1 MKRRMVLAAAG
12 AAMAMPAWA
21 RASSS
26 VYTDRFPLKR
36 PARVILVTSGDYYRY
51 QAILRETARELAELG
66 VIEQGDVPIPDTS
79 RSTWPMWKWLI
90 KEAGGAKLQFMID
103 GWYDYGFDVEKR
115 QERRQDIIDRLATVK
130 DVDLIFTMGTDAALD
145 MKEFVKDLPV
155 INLSCSDP
163 IVSGVVASADD
174 AGQDNI
180 HVLVTTDMWKWQLRR
195 FHSLFRFKRLVEVA
209 ARRNI
214 ERSGIEDAQ
223 ALANA
228 LGYEFVVK
236 TYGASRAEEKTAYVL
251 FRRALLEA
259 LDQDHCDAVYLPW
272 FPANDDDMR
281 DLNKL
286 LTIRRIPAFSQIGSD
301 AVRRG
306 ILLGVGEED
315 FAGMG
320 EFEAKVVAQVLRG
333 VKPRAINMRFQRSQS
348 LVLNLKTAMDMGWQ
362 PPLGL
367 LATVERTFETQ
378 SPELKQITLQPDQ

>member
-1 MKRRMVLAAAG
+1 MKRRMILAAAG

-21 RASSS
+21 ASS
-26 VYTDRFPLKR
+26 VYTNRFPLNR

-51 QAILRETARELAELG
+51 MAILQATARGLAEQGL
-66 VIEQGDVPIPDTS
+66 IEKGDVPIPETS

-90 KEAGGAKLQFMID
+90 KEAGGTKLQFLLD

-115 QERRQDIIDRLATVK
+115 QEQRQNVYERLRQWK
-130 DVDLIFTMGTDAALD
+130 DVDLIFTMGTDPAVD
-145 MKEFVKDLPV
+145 MKELVKDIPV

-163 IVSGVVASADD
+163 VVSGVVASEND

-195 FHSLFRFKRLVEVA
+195 FYSLFHFKRLAEVA
-209 ARRNI
+209 ARRNL
-214 ERSGIEDAQ
+214 ERSGIDDAQ
-223 ALANA
+223 TLANT
-228 LGYEFVVK
+228 LGYELVVK

-272 FPANDDDMR
+272 FPANDADMR
-281 DLNKL
+281 DLNRI
-286 LTIRRIPAFSQIGSD
+286 LTSRRIPAFSQIGSD

-320 EFEAKVVAQVLRG
+320 RFEAKVVEQVLQG
-333 VKPRAINMRFQRSQS
+333 VKPSSINMRFQRSQS

-378 SPELKQITLQPDQ
+378 SPELKKITLQPDQ